1 MFGSMKDM
9 AGLMK
14 QAQEMQAKMAQMQE
28 ELARIHVDGSA
39 GGGLVRVTLTGRSE
53 MTAVKISPDLAK
65 PEETE
70 ILEDLIAAA
79 YNDAKAKLETLMQE
93 KMKDVTGGLPLPPGM
108 GF

>member
-14 QAQEMQAKMAQMQE
+14 QAQQMQAKMAQMQE
-28 ELARIHVDGSA
+28 ELARISVDGSA
-39 GGGLVRVTLTGRSE
+39 GGGMVKVTLTGRSE
-53 MTAVKISPDLAK
+53 MTAVKISPDLIK
-65 PEETE
+65 PEDLE

-79 YNDAKAKLETLMQE
+79 YNDAKARLEAIMQD
-93 KMKDVTGGLPLPPGM
+93 KMKEVTGGLPLPPGM